1 MKPLVSQFCTVL
13 LFCSTLL
20 NAAEPELTAEERA
33 YVDEVYRIWDKVEK
47 RQGQISLA
55 GEVATLDIPESFYYL
70 NPQQAEMLLVDLWEN
85 PPGAGLD
92 TLGLLIPQNFDPL
105 SAEAYAVT
113 IWYEEDGYVS
123 DDEADEIDYDELLEA
138 MQGSTE
144 AASKQRVQ
152 QGYEAIKLIGWAA
165 KPYYDKASHKMYWA
179 KEMEFGGAPGHT
191 LNYNIRVLGRQG
203 VLVLNFIAG
212 MDQLAH
218 INQQLDTVLALADF
232 NQGSRYQ
239 DFDPD
244 IDQVAAYG
252 LGALVAGKALAKTG
266 LLAAALVFLK
276 KFGVVIAIAVF
287 AVFGRLFKRKKTTAA

>member
-1 MKPLVSQFCTVL
+1 MKQLSSLLCVLVLSFT
-13 LFCSTLL
+13 SIS
-20 NAAEPELTAEERA
+20 NAAEPELNPEERA
-33 YVDEVYRIWDKVEK
+33 YLDRVYKVWDQIEK
-47 RQGQISLA
+47 QRGEIRLA
-55 GEVATLDIPESFYYL
+55 GDVATLEVPEAFYYL
-70 NPQQAEMLLVDLWEN
+70 GPQQAETLLVDLWEN

-92 TLGLLIPQNFDPL
+92 TLGLLIPKDFDPL

-113 IWYEEDGYVS
+113 IWYEEEGYVS
-123 DDEADEIDYDELLEA
+123 DDEADEIDYDDLLTT
-138 MQGSTE
+138 MQANTE
-144 AASKQRVQ
+144 EVSKDRVR
-152 QGYEAIKLIGWAA
+152 QGYESIRLIGWAA

-179 KEMEFGGAPGHT
+179 REMEFGGSPDHT

-212 MDQLAH
+212 MDQLDS
-218 INQQLDTVLALADF
+218 INRELDTVLALADF
-232 NQGSRYQ
+232 SQGSRYD

-266 LLAAALVFLK
+266 MLAAALVFLK

-287 AVFGRLFKRKKTTAA
+287 ALFGRLIKRKKTTEA